1 MLTCCIGL
9 QNTMLA
15 AEHPLANSQ
24 PNPTAYMDNLELLI
38 SQDTIKSKIAEVA
51 HVLDAEYKGEE
62 ITIVMV
68 MKGAICIAADLIR
81 ELKSPCTIEYVKASS
96 YGHLG
101 SQRGELKII
110 GLDSLDL
117 SSKNVLLVDDIF
129 DSGETLTGILAK
141 LQEKNPK
148 SLKSLVLLA
157 KNVERD
163 VTYSPDYTLFEIE
176 NHFVIGYGLDY
187 KEHYRGL
194 PGIYYFKTAPK

>member
-1 MLTCCIGL
+1 MLTCFGFQSTTLDAACSL
-9 QNTMLA
+9 TNCQTNTS
-15 AEHPLANSQ
+15 EC
-24 PNPTAYMDNLELLI
+24 MDNIELLI
-38 SQDTIKSKIAEVA
+38 SQNEIKSKIAEVA
-51 HVLDAEYKGEE
+51 RVLDAEYRGEE

-96 YGHLG
+96 YGQRG
-101 SQRGELKII
+101 SQRGELKIT
-110 GLDSLDL
+110 GLDALDL

-163 VTYSPDYTLFEIE
+163 VTYYPDYTLFEIE
-176 NHFVIGYGLDY
+176 NQFVIGYGLDY

-194 PGIYYFKTAPK
+194 PGIYLFKSAPK

>member
-1 MLTCCIGL
+1 MLTAACPLVNC
-9 QNTMLA
+9 QTNTC
-15 AEHPLANSQ
+15 
-24 PNPTAYMDNLELLI
+24 MDNIELLI
-38 SQDTIKSKIAEVA
+38 SQDKIKSKIAQVA
-51 HVLDAEYKGEE
+51 QVLDAEYNGEE

-96 YGHLG
+96 YGHRG
-101 SQRGELKII
+101 AQRGELKIT
-110 GLDSLDL
+110 GLETLDL
-117 SSKNVLLVDDIF
+117 TSKNVLLVDDIF

-157 KNVERD
+157 KNVQRD
-163 VTYSPDYTLFEIE
+163 VSYYPDYTLFEIE
-176 NHFVIGYGLDY
+176 NQFVIGYGLDY

-194 PGIYYFKTAPK
+194 PGIYLFTSAPK